1 MEIRN
6 RLFPYP
12 VLCIAND
19 DYVESF
25 FDVECTVKEELTNLV
40 LDFNFILENNAELE
54 WLIREGLAEFVIHI
68 ECTYT
73 AFRTIIKTSGKNI
86 TYRIPKSKVNVEI
99 NLVGA
104 IVASKKIERFN
115 SYHLNEDYQGE
126 DISFER
132 GAILAYRNLP
142 RIFVTKNYDE
152 LSGDNAFF
160 TIIRRVKTE
169 QNEQNP
175 IVYDI
180 NSAKIK
186 ILVDEEIYDE
196 YVKYRDNT
204 NMKELT
210 DTLLVMPAVIY
221 MIENLRCEGTDRYKA
236 LYWYQKISSACK
248 LQSVD
253 FEEDLLESES
263 KTAVEIAQELLKLP
277 INRAFA
283 GLARVIED

>member
-12 VLCIAND
+12 VLCLEND
-19 DYVESF
+19 DYVDST
-25 FDVECTVKEELTNLV
+25 FDVRCDVKEELANLV
-40 LDFNFILENNAELE
+40 LDFECILDGNEELN

-86 TYRIPKSKVNVEI
+86 TYRIPKSRVNVEI

-104 IVASKKIERFN
+104 IVASKKICAFRCK
-115 SYHLNEDYQGE
+115 HLNEDYRDE

-132 GAILAYRNLP
+132 GAILAYSNMP
-142 RIFVTKNYDE
+142 RVFVTKNYEE
-152 LSGDNAFF
+152 LAGDNKYF

-175 IVYDI
+175 VSYDI
-180 NSAKIK
+180 DGAKIK
-186 ILVDEEIYDE
+186 ILVDEEIFDE
-196 YVKYRDNT
+196 YARYRNNA
-204 NMKELT
+204 NMESLT
-210 DTLLVMPAVIY
+210 GTLLVMPAIIY
-221 MIENLRCEGTDRYKA
+221 MIEILRNEGTEKYKA
-236 LYWYQKISSACK
+236 YYWYQKISNACK

-253 FEEDLLESES
+253 FEADLIFSDS
-263 KTAVEIAQELLKLP
+263 KTAVEIAQDLLKLP
-277 INRAFA
+277 INRAFE
-283 GLARVIED
+283 GIARVVEE